1 MLLSAQKF
9 GFPDNALQPI
19 MQQVAV
25 LSKQQPPLSLI
36 SSQPIDDYY
45 LSLDKK
51 YVLLMTKLQNVV
63 IKDKKLVQDQA
74 KQQLKHI
81 QALLQQAG
89 QRGVPTH
96 QLSAQLDRLQQRL
109 QTTQN
114 FTEYIQNQTSI
125 QNLQSTLHTSAATA
139 TQLRALKNMIAL
151 AQKSHLDTT
160 AQALQAAYQHDQQ
173 DFQAFENNSDLQKLD
188 KDLTI
193 HYQRAS
199 TDITQAM
206 PATTSARLAE
216 LDQHIKQLTNYHIK
230 PAPYQAKLAADRS
243 LVGPAMSIANYQHFL
258 QRVDTDIF
266 TVQADALRSEAQSI
280 IDQFH
285 QDVATWSYNNSYNDP
300 FDGNSYAVDTS
311 YQNNN
316 FGDDANYQLQQASTL
331 TALQNAIDAAKALQF
346 NHQLMETDY
355 ADATPYDQV
364 HQADLLALK
373 HYQLE
378 QGQVIVISLSKQSL
392 RLYQDGD
399 LVRSFLV
406 TTGRAERPT
415 PPGVW
420 SILNRLS
427 PTIFKSSDAH
437 NSPYWYPNTVIQNAL
452 LFHNGGY
459 FIHDSW
465 WRKTYGPG
473 TEFPHQDATGDEQD
487 SGNGSHGCVN
497 LPPAQAAWL
506 YHVTGWNTTVVV
518 Y

>member
-1 MLLSAQKF
+1 
-9 GFPDNALQPI
+9 
-19 MQQVAV
+19 
-25 LSKQQPPLSLI
+25 
-36 SSQPIDDYY
+36 
-45 LSLDKK
+45 
-51 YVLLMTKLQNVV
+51 
-63 IKDKKLVQDQA
+63 
-74 KQQLKHI
+74 
-81 QALLQQAG
+81 
-89 QRGVPTH
+89 
-96 QLSAQLDRLQQRL
+96 
-109 QTTQN
+109 
-114 FTEYIQNQTSI
+114 
-125 QNLQSTLHTSAATA
+125 
-139 TQLRALKNMIAL
+139 MIAL

-160 AQALQAAYQHDQQ
+160 VQALQAAYQHDQHA
-173 DFQAFENNSDLQKLD
+173 FQAFENNSDLQKLD

-193 HYQRAS
+193 RYQQAS
-199 TDITQAM
+199 ADITQAM

-230 PAPYQAKLAADRS
+230 LAPYQAKLAADRS
-243 LVGPAMSIANYQHFL
+243 LVRPAMSIANYQHFL

-311 YQNNN
+311 YLNNN

-331 TALQNAIDAAKALQF
+331 TDLQNAIDSARALQF

-427 PTIFKSSDAH
+427 PTIFKSSDAP

-497 LPPAQAAWL
+497 LPPEQAAWL
-506 YHVTGWNTTVVV
+506 YNITGWNTTVVV